1 MGSPAVSRRAA
12 LVLGSVG
19 TAGALC
25 GCGSASSTPPTHG
38 ASELRTL
45 AARSLK
51 TVLDG
56 LEFATAHGARGDV
69 RRSAERLAGTA
80 SMAGLPAL
88 TQAARAL
95 ERAAERGEGTDAVMK
110 PVRAL
115 GQRSLDALSDAAQPP
130 STPTSL

>member
-1 MGSPAVSRRAA
+1 MTHALLDDAHWGRLDRDLGAA
-12 LVLGSVG
+12 QVE
-19 TAGALC
+19 
-25 GCGSASSTPPTHG
+25 
-38 ASELRTL
+38 ELRTL

-51 TVLDG
+51 AVLDG
-56 LEFATAHGARGDV
+56 LEFATLHGARGDV
-69 RRSAERLAGTA
+69 RRGAERLAGTA

-110 PVRAL
+110 PVRSL
-115 GQRSLDALSDAAQPP
+115 GQRSLDALSLLEPQPP

>member
-1 MGSPAVSRRAA
+1 MTMIHTLLDDAHWWRLDRDLGAA
-12 LVLGSVG
+12 K
-19 TAGALC
+19 TE
-25 GCGSASSTPPTHG
+25 
-38 ASELRTL
+38 ELRTL

-51 TVLDG
+51 AVLDG

-69 RRSAERLAGTA
+69 RRGAERLAGTA

-115 GQRSLDALSDAAQPP
+115 GQRSLDALSLAQLPSQPP